1 MSDNYKKTQSL
12 RASRERRTRQ
22 KIRQVSDRPR
32 LVVFRSACH
41 IYAQVIDDSQAR
53 TLVSASTMLKEFKEI
68 ETPLRGINAAKWV
81 GKKIAERALEA
92 GIKQVVFDTGRYI
105 YHGRV
110 KALAEAARE
119 SGLDF

>member
-22 KIRQVSDRPR
+22 RIRRVSDRPR
-32 LVVFRSACH
+32 LVVFRSASH
-41 IYAQVIDDSQAR
+41 IYAQVIDDTQSR
-53 TLVSASTMLKEFKEI
+53 TLVSVSTVSKEFREI
-68 ETPLRGINAAKWV
+68 ETPLKGIHAAKWV
-81 GKKIAERALEA
+81 GKKIAEKALEA
-92 GIKQVVFDTGRYI
+92 GINQVVFDTGRYI